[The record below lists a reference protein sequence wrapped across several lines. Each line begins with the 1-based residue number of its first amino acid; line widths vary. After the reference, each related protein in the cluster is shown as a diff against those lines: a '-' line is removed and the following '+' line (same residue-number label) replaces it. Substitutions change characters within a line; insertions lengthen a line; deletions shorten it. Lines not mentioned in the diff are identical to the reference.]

1 MVRILDE
8 SGNGCSSLAKWAK
21 IFALDLMLDGSLK
34 MKFSLPFVDG
44 TTHISSPLVEYNAQ
58 NIRHWWTHKVNMWS
72 VDYLEL
78 IQWIPVDQQCIFLGS
93 KHLDDLRIL
102 KLQYMGGHYSLFVTA
117 LAWSSGHWS
126 AFIFKGFSF
135 KDVIHLIVTINM
147 FHYDSSIR
155 FRSYRIPIIQRL
167 DHKHYIFPR

>member
-58 NIRHWWTHKVNMWS
+58 NIRH
-72 VDYLEL
+72 
-78 IQWIPVDQQCIFLGS
+78 
-93 KHLDDLRIL
+93 
-102 KLQYMGGHYSLFVTA
+102 
-117 LAWSSGHWS
+117 
-126 AFIFKGFSF
+126 
-135 KDVIHLIVTINM
+135 
-147 FHYDSSIR
+147 
-155 FRSYRIPIIQRL
+155 
-167 DHKHYIFPR
+167 